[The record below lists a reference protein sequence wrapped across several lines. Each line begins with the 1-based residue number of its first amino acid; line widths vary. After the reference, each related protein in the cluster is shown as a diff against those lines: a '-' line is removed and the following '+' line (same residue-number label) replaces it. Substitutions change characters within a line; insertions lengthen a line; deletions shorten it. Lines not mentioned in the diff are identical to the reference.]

1 MVFENFFLLFNE
13 PKRIRRGRGK
23 QRKTKECM
31 PKPSL
36 NSLIK
41 EADQGFHESTT
52 TFLLILISLQTAQAS
67 KPEKLNKTTHS

>member
-1 MVFENFFLLFNE
+1 MVFENFFLLFYE
-13 PKRIRRGRGK
+13 PKGRRGRGK